1 MKKFKIFF
9 SGLVVFSL
17 LFATGCEDDFDEINT
32 NPDTT
37 TQASASLLSTQII
50 LSIARFQGDAKAL
63 ISESALPK
71 YVGYANEGQM
81 GAQYNSI
88 GSSGFGGMTILP
100 DVEKMVEYAEGSLA
114 VDSYKGL
121 AKFARA
127 YMFYNL
133 TMEMGDI
140 PYSETG
146 KGANGEYSPAYD
158 RQQDVF
164 LGILKELEEADAYF
178 AAGKTFA
185 GDPTPF
191 NGDPEMWRRATNSF
205 RLKVLMSLSPKAEV
219 LDVPSRIQAIVNEGY
234 LFENPGA
241 YWGLEYS
248 SQNPH
253 PLYSTNDLFTS
264 KTVLSSTLVDNL
276 KRLNDRRLFYFGE
289 PAGVKLLEGVPESD
303 EDAYVGVDVS
313 MEYAQMNTM
322 HSNGEF
328 SLINLRYLNLENSEP
343 RRLLSYAEQ
352 QLILAEANIRGWI
365 TEGNAENYYEEGVKA
380 ALSYMLNVP
389 EDFTNGNP
397 IDQGYINDYFTGEA
411 AFAANKDEQLQQIW
425 MQRYILNFL
434 VDGQTSFFEYRRT
447 NYPVFPINPETS
459 LNENNKNGLP
469 LRWLYPGSEAT
480 YNRENLEAAL
490 ERQYDGYDEINKKM
504 WLLK

>member
-9 SGLVVFSL
+9 SGLLFFSL
-17 LFATGCEDDFDEINT
+17 VFVTGCDDDFDEINT

-50 LSIARFQGDAKAL
+50 LSIVRFQGDAKAF
-63 ISESALPK
+63 ISDNALPK

-81 GAQYNSI
+81 GAQYNLI
-88 GSSGFGGMTILP
+88 GSSGFGGMAILP

-114 VDSYKGL
+114 EDSYKGL

-146 KGANGEYSPAYD
+146 KGANGEYTPAYD

-164 LGILKELEEADAYF
+164 LGILQELKEAEQYF
-178 AAGKTFA
+178 AVGGKFA

-191 NGDPEMWRRATNSF
+191 NGDPDMWRRATNSF
-205 RLKVLMSLSPKAEV
+205 RLKVLMSLSPKAED
-219 LDVPSRIQAIVNEGY
+219 LNVPSRFQEIVSAGY
-234 LFENPGA
+234 LFENPGDF
-241 YWGLEYS
+241 WGLEYS
-248 SQNPH
+248 TQNPH

-264 KTVLSSTLVDNL
+264 KTILSSHLVENL
-276 KRLNDRRLFYFGE
+276 KRLNDNRLFYFAE
-289 PAGVKLLEGVPESD
+289 PAGAKLLEGVPESD

-313 MEYAQMNTM
+313 MEYAQMNAM
-322 HSNGEF
+322 HSNDEF

-352 QLILAEANIRGWI
+352 QLILAEAKIRGWI
-365 TEGNAENYYEEGVKA
+365 SQGTAKNYYEEGVKA
-380 ALSYMLNVP
+380 AFGYFTNVP
-389 EDFTNGNP
+389 ADFAHGNP
-397 IDQGYINDYFTGEA
+397 IDQNYITSYFTGEA
-411 AFAANKDEQLQQIW
+411 AFADDEEEQLKQIW

-434 VDGQTSFFEYRRT
+434 IDGQTSFFEYRRT
-447 NYPVFPINPETS
+447 GYPEFPINPATS

-480 YNRENLEAAL
+480 YNRENLETAL
-490 ERQYDGYDEINKKM
+490 DRQYDGFDDTNKKM